1 MNREVINGILND
13 VESNNAAFAG
23 GKMTSD
29 EYAKRQRELHERLNV
44 YGLGLMSVAVA
55 PPF

>member
-29 EYAKRQRELHERLNV
+29 EYAKRQRELHARLNV
-44 YGLGLMSVAVA
+44 YGLGLMSVAVT